1 MSRFA
6 DRILAAINEPNRW
19 GTPGAVKRGHNPA
32 FPYLPIVIYS
42 DRTTNPARRR
52 AFATREEAVAFAAAC
67 IEQAKAVT
75 AKNLAIPGFRGLR
88 EQYGLP
94 RELPTAGE
102 G

>member
-1 MSRFA
+1 MSTFA
-6 DRILAAINEPNRW
+6 DRILAAINVPNRW
-19 GTPGAVKRGHNPA
+19 GAPGAVKRGRSAALPYVPVVVYSDHTSNPA
-32 FPYLPIVIYS
+32 H
-42 DRTTNPARRR
+42 RR

-75 AKNLAIPGFRGLR
+75 AKNLTLPGFRGLR